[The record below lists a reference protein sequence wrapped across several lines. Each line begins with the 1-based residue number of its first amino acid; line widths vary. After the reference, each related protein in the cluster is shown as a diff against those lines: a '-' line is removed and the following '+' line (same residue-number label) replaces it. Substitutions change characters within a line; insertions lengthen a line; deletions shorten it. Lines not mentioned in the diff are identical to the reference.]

1 MKCCYFKYG
10 KIIEINKNIQ
20 PGVVYITIA
29 TDINNIY
36 TATVLIANDTTLVM
50 DKNYNEIT
58 LNDLELGNVV
68 FVYHSPVM
76 TMSIPPQTQA
86 LIIEVKS

>member
-58 LNDLELGNVV
+58 LNDLEVGNVV